1 MNFYE
6 NLKYWCDK
14 KGISP
19 NRACLDN
26 GLSEAVATRWKKD
39 GYSPRY
45 STQVKLAEYFGIT
58 IEQLNDHTLDVE
70 EYGTTMTATIP
81 IYGEIKAGIPSL
93 AEQREEGRLV
103 TDLKNPQ
110 EYFSLRVHGNS
121 MINAGIKDGCSVIC
135 HIQNFADNGQIVACL
150 VNGEDA
156 TLKRFSAAGTNIIL
170 TPENDD
176 FDPIIVPTRDFLDG
190 KAKILGVV
198 KEIRTPVI

>member
-1 MNFYE
+1 LKVHKESRCFLLNFYE

-81 IYGEIKAGIPSL
+81 VYGEIKAGIPSL

-103 TDLKNPQ
+103 TDLKNPK
-110 EYFSLRVHGNS
+110 EYFALRVKGDS
-121 MINAGIKDGCSVIC
+121 MVGAGIKDGCSVIC
-135 HIQNFADNGQIVACL
+135 HIQNFAEPGQIVACL
-150 VNGEDA
+150 VLFHSNVERA
-156 TLKRFSAAGTNIIL
+156 VYTLVLAILQVSPRALVHKLSDGRFESLEHTA
-170 TPENDD
+170 
-176 FDPIIVPTRDFLDG
+176 
-190 KAKILGVV
+190 
-198 KEIRTPVI
+198 

>member
-81 IYGEIKAGIPSL
+81 VYGEIKAGIPSL

-103 TDLKNPQ
+103 TDLKNPK
-110 EYFSLRVHGNS
+110 EYFALRVKGDS
-121 MINAGIKDGCSVIC
+121 MIGAGIKDGCSVIC
-135 HIQNFADNGQIVACL
+135 HIQNFAEPGQIVACL
-150 VNGEDA
+150 VDEENA
-156 TLKRFSAAGTNIIL
+156 TLKRFSASGTNVIL
-170 TPENDD
+170 SPENAEYE
-176 FDPIIVPTRDFLDG
+176 PKIVPVSDFISG
-190 KAKILGVV
+190 NAKILGVV